1 MSSKSFSDNYNKMIG
16 YVIISNYFIVSMINM
31 SMVIGI
37 LPIVGL
43 PLPLVSYGGSSM
55 ISYCIGFG
63 IILSIDRSRRN

>member
-1 MSSKSFSDNYNKMIG
+1 
-16 YVIISNYFIVSMINM
+16 M

-55 ISYCIGFG
+55 WTYFIGWVNFVTKIRNRQKILVNTFLLKILQFFCIFSY
-63 IILSIDRSRRN
+63 LKL